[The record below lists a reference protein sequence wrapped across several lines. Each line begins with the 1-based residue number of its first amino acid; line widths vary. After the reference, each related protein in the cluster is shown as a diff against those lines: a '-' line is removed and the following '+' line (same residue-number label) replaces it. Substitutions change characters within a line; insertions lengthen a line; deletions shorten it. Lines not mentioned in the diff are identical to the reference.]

1 MNVVNWKSI
10 RLIIDNKIKQ
20 KLSDHNLTTDDV
32 LEMLKGDI
40 MLDRIE
46 KGHGIFHKYILLVEW
61 KSEIFLI
68 ALSFEDTNTFYL
80 LTVYSKLS
88 KSYIKKYRAWKDG
101 L

>member
-1 MNVVNWKSI
+1 MRVINWKSI

-20 KLSDHNLTTDDV
+20 KLTDRNLTTDDV
-32 LEMLKGDI
+32 LEMLNGDI
-40 MLDRIE
+40 LLDHIE

-61 KSEIFLI
+61 KSKIFLI

-80 LTVYSKLS
+80 LTVYNKLS
-88 KSYIKKYRAWKDG
+88 KSYIKKYQTWKDG